1 MNQEAISIPV
11 IAKTLAIGAIG
22 GAIFFFLH
30 LPLPWMLGSMLAV
43 AVAAGGQIDVVMSA
57 KLRSGM
63 VAVLGTLLGSSFTPD
78 IVAQASEWWRGVVI
92 TVIFVSFMTAICIW
106 FFRRAGR
113 FDPVTAY
120 FSGTPGG
127 LAMMT
132 IVGEEQGGNPR
143 IIPLVHATR
152 VFVVVFTVPLYMLV
166 VEGIDVPRGAA
177 TLAMG
182 MDIPMADLAI
192 LIACAFIG
200 WAFGLLL
207 NIPGGQIIMPMVV
220 SAAAYVGGIVQSPPP
235 APLIAIAQVVMGA
248 GIGVRFAGIRWRE
261 AGPTL
266 AYAAISGVIM
276 LAGALLV
283 AHISAPLLGVA
294 PNTLVL
300 ALAPGGLAEMCMTAL
315 ALDAD
320 TAFIATMHVIRILMI
335 VALAPIVFRL
345 LGWKSGGGTAD

>member
-1 MNQEAISIPV
+1 LTQPTISIPG
-11 IAKTLAIGAIG
+11 IAKTLAIGLIG
-22 GAIFFFLH
+22 GVIFFYLH

-43 AVAAGGQIDVVMSA
+43 ALAAGGQVDVVMSS

-63 VAVLGTLLGSSFTPD
+63 VAVLGTLLGSSFTPE
-78 IVAQASEWWRGVVI
+78 IVAQAGEWWRGVI
-92 TVIFVSFMTAICIW
+92 LTIIFVSFMTTVCIW

-127 LAMMT
+127 LAIMT
-132 IVGEEQGGNPR
+132 IVGEEQGGNPQ

-177 TLAMG
+177 TLTMG
-182 MDIPMADLAI
+182 MDIALPDLAI
-192 LIACAFIG
+192 LVACAFIG

-220 SAAAYVGGIVQSPPP
+220 SATAYVSGIVESPPP
-235 APLIAIAQVVMGA
+235 APLIALAQVVMGA

-266 AYAAISGVIM
+266 AYAAISGVLM
-276 LAGALLV
+276 LLGALIV
-283 AHISAPLLGVA
+283 AQISAPLLGVE
-294 PNTLVL
+294 PNTLLL

-320 TAFIATMHVIRILMI
+320 TAFIATMHIIRILMI
-335 VALAPIVFRL
+335 VSLAPFIFRR
-345 LGWKSGGGTAD
+345 LGWKAG